1 MAISNS
7 IREIMNKGSWI
18 RQMFEEGAR
27 LKDLHVRVVVE
38 TPTKLSARQ
47 KDLLKEFDDCCDQ
60 ESNPIQESFVESI
73 KNLFS

>member
-1 MAISNS
+1 
-7 IREIMNKGSWI
+7 
-18 RQMFEEGAR
+18 
-27 LKDLHVRVVVE
+27 VVE